1 MRNLGIMIFLSAGML
16 LTGCLKD
23 LGTKEPPKDLN
34 NGNFTVAP
42 SPDQGSGD
50 TGNSSQNSS
59 DENQNSNSNNTV
71 TPINA
76 NDPEGLPDGFTINK
90 GNKLTTSN
98 ILSLEYSPPFDTA
111 FVQISENDTC
121 SGGAW
126 IRYSETQNYSSK
138 LTNLNLALSVRFR
151 DYDQRLSPCYVR
163 RIIVDQAGPEIIFAK
178 YPSAPVEEGSDVEIV
193 INVTDSASGVKDVVC
208 SLGAL
213 SKACSAGQNT
223 ITLPK
228 LAEGDYTLKVSASD
242 QAGFSSEKSISFSVS
257 SSLRKMSQLVNVT
270 ANNKVD
276 ILFVI
281 DNSGSMAYEQKSMA
295 SRVRNFLDVVKGLDW
310 QIAVTTTD
318 PVSNTLGDGRLVP
331 LYGKTNSYIMKSS
344 MSDLDAKNT
353 LSMTLQRPET
363 GSGNEQAIYASY
375 RAIERSLASVG
386 GNTNFIR
393 QDAQLALVVISDED
407 ESQNGFKNDPT
418 NFVNFIQ
425 TTFNGQKALSFHS
438 VIAKPGDLACLN
450 GEGYA
455 AGFRYEQLSKMTGG
469 VIGDV
474 CASDYAAQVQGIA
487 EGVRKTLKSITLS
500 CSPVVDS
507 LRSVLVLKDGQVY
520 NGPRKIEGLNLV
532 FDDMLPSGNYEV
544 MYSCL
549 K

>member
-1 MRNLGIMIFLSAGML
+1 MRNLGMMIFLSAGML

-23 LGTKEPPKDLN
+23 AGTTEVSKNLN
-34 NGNFTVAP
+34 NGDFTVVP
-42 SPDQGSGD
+42 GPDQGD
-50 TGNSSQNSS
+50 ANNGNSSQGSS
-59 DENQNSNSNNTV
+59 NEDVIANPNNPV
-71 TPINA
+71 TPINPD
-76 NDPEGLPDGFTINK
+76 DPEALPDGFTINK
-90 GNKLTTSN
+90 GAKLTTSN
-98 ILSLEYSPPFDTA
+98 LLNLEYSPPFDTA
-111 FVQISENDTC
+111 YVQISENDTC

-126 IRYSETQNYSSK
+126 IRYSDTQAYTSK

-163 RIIVDQAGPEIIFAK
+163 RIVVDQAGPEIIFAK
-178 YPSAPVEEGSDVEIV
+178 YPATVVEEGTDVELV
-193 INVTDSASGVKDVVC
+193 INVNDPASGVKDVVC
-208 SLGAL
+208 HVGSL
-213 SKACSAGQNT
+213 SKTCSAGQNT
-223 ITLPK
+223 IVLPS
-228 LAEGDYTLKVSASD
+228 LAAGDYTIKVTAED
-242 QAGFSSEKSISFSVS
+242 KAGFSSEKSISFSVS
-257 SSLRKMSQLVNVT
+257 SSYRKMSQLVNVT
-270 ANNKVD
+270 ANSKVD

-331 LYGKTNSYIMKSS
+331 LYGKTNSYIMNSS
-344 MSDLDAKNT
+344 MTDLDAKNT

-393 QDAQLALVVISDED
+393 ADAQLAVVVISDED

-425 TTFNGQKALSFHS
+425 TAFNGQKAMSFHS
-438 VIAKPGDLACLN
+438 IIARPGDAACLS

-455 AGFRYEQLSKMTGG
+455 AGFRYEQLSKLTGG

-474 CASDYAAQVQGIA
+474 CATDYAAQVQGIA

-500 CSPVVDS
+500 CAPVIDNM
-507 LRSVLVLKDGQVY
+507 RSVLVLKDGQVY
-520 NGPRKIEGLNLV
+520 NGARKMEGLNLV

-544 MYSCL
+544 VYSCL